1 MLEFNTQTYE
11 EIKSKI
17 LEDMTSDADKRE
29 GSYTNEMVS
38 AVAYQIWNLYCSM
51 GAMLPIA
58 FVDET
63 SGEYIDKRCEE
74 YGIKRKEGTK
84 AIATVTLHHESDM
97 TIEANT
103 EFATDSGLIFAPF
116 ILVR

>member
-38 AVAYQIWNLYCSM
+38 AVAYQIWNLNFHK
-51 GAMLPIA
+51 L
-58 FVDET
+58 
-63 SGEYIDKRCEE
+63 
-74 YGIKRKEGTK
+74 
-84 AIATVTLHHESDM
+84 
-97 TIEANT
+97 
-103 EFATDSGLIFAPF
+103 
-116 ILVR
+116 